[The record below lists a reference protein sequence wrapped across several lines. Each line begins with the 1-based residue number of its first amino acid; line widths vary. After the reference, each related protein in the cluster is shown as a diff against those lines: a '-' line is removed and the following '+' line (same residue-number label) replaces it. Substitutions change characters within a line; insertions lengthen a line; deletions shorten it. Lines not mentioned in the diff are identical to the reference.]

1 MVCLVLEDLI
11 GSLEVVVFPE
21 QYEKCKSFLREE
33 AMVFCKGKV
42 KKEEA
47 KYASLQVDLVT
58 YFFDRE
64 QTAVI
69 WLQFADFA
77 DYQKKEVAVVSC
89 MRKYPGNG
97 SLRFFLKNMK
107 QIKQGSKSVSLDK
120 AFLYELAA
128 ICGEENI
135 KIK

>member
-1 MVCLVLEDLI
+1 
-11 GSLEVVVFPE
+11 
-21 QYEKCKSFLREE
+21 
-33 AMVFCKGKV
+33 
-42 KKEEA
+42 
-47 KYASLQVDLVT
+47 
-58 YFFDRE
+58 
-64 QTAVI
+64 
-69 WLQFADFA
+69 
-77 DYQKKEVAVVSC
+77 